1 MANPVFQAVV
11 TTLDRSSP
19 VLATIRRGI
28 EGMSGAAMRAQ
39 IATQRLALAPAGVFG
54 RMRRDV
60 AGLGGYFATL
70 RGHLGGLWSG
80 LTSLMPP
87 LAALG
92 TGTTLAGLFGLV
104 KHVAEA
110 REEMLHMA
118 EVLDT
123 TPQLL
128 GRFNFV
134 AKMTGTNVE
143 AAQTGMTKLNR
154 VMGDA
159 ARGKN
164 KSALDLFQHMHISLA
179 ELKSGN
185 AMDIL
190 PKIADA
196 YQHTASTT
204 LQSAMAV
211 LLFGKAGQMM
221 KPMLRETP
229 AQLRAWVAELG
240 RLGYKFTEVD
250 DQNLT
255 KFRRSWIGL
264 ETAVGGFTNMLGAEL
279 APVLNPVI
287 DQFRDWV
294 AINGKWI
301 SDDIT
306 AFIKQMVEY
315 FKSDA
320 WEEMKEN
327 FKYYADKTW
336 EWIQWIGPLKV
347 ALLAVGAITFG
358 PLIGAIG

>member
-1 MANPVFQAVV
+1 M
-11 TTLDRSSP
+11 
-19 VLATIRRGI
+19 LATIRRGI
-28 EGMSGAAMRAQ
+28 EGMSGAALRSQ
-39 IATQRLALAPAGVFG
+39 NATQRLALAPAGVFG

-60 AGLGGYFATL
+60 AGLGGHFATL

-92 TGTTLAGLFGLV
+92 TGKTLACLFGLV

-128 GRFNFV
+128 ARFNFV

-164 KSALDLFQHMHISLA
+164 KSALDLFQHMHISLK
-179 ELKSGN
+179 ELQSGN

-190 PKIADA
+190 PKIAAA

-204 LQSAMAV
+204 LQSAVAV
-211 LLFGKAGQMM
+211 TLFGKAGQMM
-221 KPMLRETP
+221 KPMLRESMGR
-229 AQLRAWVAELG
+229 RAWPSCLQVH
-240 RLGYKFTEVD
+240 RD
-250 DQNLT
+250 
-255 KFRRSWIGL
+255 RR
-264 ETAVGGFTNMLGAEL
+264 
-279 APVLNPVI
+279 
-287 DQFRDWV
+287 
-294 AINGKWI
+294 
-301 SDDIT
+301 
-306 AFIKQMVEY
+306 
-315 FKSDA
+315 
-320 WEEMKEN
+320 
-327 FKYYADKTW
+327 
-336 EWIQWIGPLKV
+336 
-347 ALLAVGAITFG
+347 
-358 PLIGAIG
+358 